1 MTPTSDASEKPGQV
15 DRLEYTATFRLTS
28 EEDIFWGIA
37 IEYRPVVDGKA
48 RPDLSGSFGM
58 LDADSPAW
66 SQFTKLL
73 QMLKERLDPESIV
86 VDGESFQLSDE
97 ITNVRINSAGQ
108 QIWLHLKSEKGIIPV
123 IDRSELTPSQQS
135 LFDNIRGSLDR
146 LAWDDFRARIGA
158 SATADRPKILISYR
172 RGHEKF
178 AEAVAHR
185 LGKEGLIP
193 LYDRWESL
201 AGDSIPGKISQW
213 LAESVGCVIVVTGD
227 YQSGKWATVEFD
239 SAITKR
245 AEGTYTVVPVLLE
258 KCELPELLKYIQ
270 YVDFSD
276 RDPGEFEAKMVEVI
290 NALYQIE
297 LNPYRR

>member
-1 MTPTSDASEKPGQV
+1 MSKKPGQV
-15 DRLEYTATFRLTS
+15 DRLEYTAIFRMALQ
-28 EEDIFWGIA
+28 EDIFWGIA
-37 IEYRPVVDGKA
+37 IDYRPVVDGTT
-48 RPDLSGSFGM
+48 RPDLSGRFEM
-58 LDADSPAW
+58 LDVSSPAW
-66 SQFTKLL
+66 SQFTTLL
-73 QMLKERLDPESIV
+73 QMLKERLEHESVV
-86 VDGESFQLSDE
+86 VDGESYQLYDE
-97 ITNVRINSAGQ
+97 ITNVKIDSAGQ
-108 QIWLHLKSEKGIIPV
+108 QIWLHLKSEKDIIPV
-123 IDRSELTPSQQS
+123 IDRSEMTPSQQS
-135 LFDNIRGSLDR
+135 LFDNIKGSLDR
-146 LAWDDFRARIGA
+146 LAWDDFRARLGV

-213 LAESVGCVIVVTGD
+213 LAESVGCIIVVTED
-227 YQSGKWATVEFD
+227 YQSGTWATVEFE
-239 SAITKR
+239 SAISKR
-245 AEGTYTVVPVLLE
+245 AEGTYNVVPVLLE

-276 RDPGEFEAKMVEVI
+276 GDPGEFEAKMVEVI
-290 NALYQIE
+290 NALYRIE